1 LFAADRR
8 FAPRL
13 RCWRPMT
20 CSPLTRDRAVLAG
33 ALVTLLLAAGC
44 GGNRVDQSS
53 PAPYFQR
60 AEPPISMASV
70 APRSPVVRAAP
81 RRRPAAGCPAT
92 IRPLRTRAVAFAAVV
107 RNEARVYA
115 SPGVALVRRFG
126 RLNVNGVPTAFGAL
140 GRTHCAGDWIR
151 VQLPTR
157 PNGMLGWVRA
167 GDVRLVRVHT
177 RVEVDLSERRLT
189 LYRRGSEVLR
199 VAAAIGAPDTP
210 TPTGSYYVNQRLV
223 APNPAGPFGP
233 AALGISAF
241 SPVLQDWIQGGPI
254 AIHGT
259 NRPDLIGGAVS
270 HGCVRV
276 RNAVLDR
283 LFRTAV
289 VGTPV
294 LIRA

>member
-1 LFAADRR
+1 
-8 FAPRL
+8 
-13 RCWRPMT
+13 MT
-20 CSPLTRDRAVLAG
+20 CSPLTRDRAVFAA
-33 ALVTLLLAAGC
+33 ALVTLLLAGGC
-44 GGNRVDQSS
+44 GSRVDQSS
-53 PAPYFQR
+53 SAPYFQR
-60 AEPPISMASV
+60 AEPPLSTASV
-70 APRSPVVRAAP
+70 APRSPVVARDTL
-81 RRRPAAGCPAT
+81 RRRAIARCAGT

-107 RNEARVYA
+107 RDEARVYA
-115 SPGVALVRRFG
+115 SPGGRHLRRFG

-140 GRTHCAGDWIR
+140 GRARCAGDWIR

-167 GDVRLVRVHT
+167 ADVRLVRVHT

-189 LYRRGSEVLR
+189 LYRRGREVFS

-270 HGCVRV
+270 HGCVRI
-276 RNAVLDR
+276 RNAVLAR
-283 LFRTAV
+283 IYRSAL

>member
-1 LFAADRR
+1 MPSAA
-8 FAPRL
+8 ASAKL
-13 RCWRPMT
+13 RGSMLR
-20 CSPLTRDRAVLAG
+20 SPLTRDRALGAA
-33 ALVTLLLAAGC
+33 ALVMLSMVAGC
-44 GGNRVDQSS
+44 GGNHVDQGSS
-53 PAPYFQR
+53 APYFPR
-60 AEPPISMASV
+60 AEPPISTGSV
-70 APRSPVVRAAP
+70 APRSPVVERAAP
-81 RRRPAAGCPAT
+81 RRRATAGCAAGT
-92 IRPLRTRAVAFAAVV
+92 VRPLRTRAVAFAALV

-115 SPGVALVRRFG
+115 SPGGRLLRRFG

-140 GRTHCAGDWIR
+140 GRTRCAGEWIR

-157 PNGMLGWVRA
+157 PNGILGWVRA
-167 GDVRLVRVHT
+167 GDVQLVRVHT

-276 RNAVLDR
+276 RNAVLAR

-294 LIRA
+294 IIRA

>member
-1 LFAADRR
+1 
-8 FAPRL
+8 
-13 RCWRPMT
+13 MT
-20 CSPLTRDRAVLAG
+20 CSPLTRDRAVFAA
-33 ALVTLLLAAGC
+33 ALVTLFLAAGC

-53 PAPYFQR
+53 SAPYFQR
-60 AEPPISMASV
+60 AEPPISTASV
-70 APRSPVVRAAP
+70 APRSPVVDRDAP
-81 RRRPAAGCPAT
+81 RPRATAGCART
-92 IRPLRTRAVAFAAVV
+92 IRPLRTRAVAFAAIV
-107 RNEARVYA
+107 RDEARVYA
-115 SPGVALVRRFG
+115 SPGGGLLRRFG

-140 GRTHCAGDWIR
+140 GRTRCAGDWIR

-167 GDVRLVRVHT
+167 REVRLVRVQT

-189 LYRRGSEVLR
+189 LFRRGREVLR

-270 HGCVRV
+270 HGCVRL
-276 RNAVLDR
+276 RNPVLAR